1 MRNENFSA
9 PSRSEA
15 GYSIINV
22 LITLVVVGIVSSF
35 AVLGIS
41 NARGSLRL
49 SRSTQLL
56 SSYMEKARLS
66 AIRCHCTTT
75 VQIPSTSSFSVTG
88 PIKSATSETITLPL
102 DQNVTF
108 QGLTPPVTITFDWKG
123 RADSDYHLTLVNS
136 QGTRKLDVSGGGD
149 VKIDSTS
156 DYTAAPTIQANMPT
170 DLSDGAADSYVT
182 SFANNNSSNS
192 NSNSNANSNPKNHKK
207 PKK

>member
-1 MRNENFSA
+1 MRNENFSLN
-9 PSRSEA
+9 RSEA
-15 GYSIINV
+15 GYSIIDV
-22 LITLVVVGIVSSF
+22 MIMLVIVSIVTSF
-35 AVLGIS
+35 AVMGIS
-41 NARGSLRL
+41 NAQGSLRL

-56 SSYMEKARLS
+56 SSFMEKARLS
-66 AIRCHCTTT
+66 AIRCHCNTT
-75 VQIPSTSSFSVTG
+75 VQIPSTSTFTVTG

-123 RADSDYHLTLVNS
+123 RADNDYHLTLVNS

-149 VKIDSTS
+149 VKINSTA
-156 DYTAAPTIQANMPT
+156 DYTYAPTIAVNMPT

-182 SFANNNSSNS
+182 SYANNNS
-192 NSNSNANSNPKNHKK
+192 NSNSNTNTNTNPKNHKK